1 MLVDRARIVVRSG
14 KGGDGCSHM
23 RREKAMPKGG
33 PDGGDG
39 GRGGDVVL
47 WVDPHLDTLLQFK
60 FAGHFFAKDGE
71 PGQSKSCTGADGA
84 DCVVAVPP
92 GTLVYDLHTEELLA
106 DLTEPDARMVVAPGG
121 RGGLGN
127 ERFKSAT
134 HQAPTERTLGEPA
147 VERELRLELKLLAD
161 VGLVG
166 LPNAGK
172 STMLNALTRAAAK
185 VGAYPFTTIS
195 PQLGI
200 AELPGDRRLVVA
212 DLPGLIEGAAEG
224 AGLGHEFLRHIERT
238 RMILH
243 VVDVAPLDGSDPVA
257 NAAVIRGELEAF
269 SAELAAKPELLVF
282 NKVDLLPEGDREKV
296 VNRLANALR
305 VPKDRRL
312 AVSGATGDG
321 LRDMLERCWD
331 LADRRGQPVTGWR
344 REA

>member
-92 GTLVYDLHTEELLA
+92 GTLIYDLQTEELLA
-106 DLTEPDARMVVAPGG
+106 DLTEPNARVVVAPGG

-166 LPNAGK
+166 LPNARSRGPRPRWARIP
-172 STMLNALTRAAAK
+172 SRPSVRSWA
-185 VGAYPFTTIS
+185 S
-195 PQLGI
+195 PSC
-200 AELPGDRRLVVA
+200 PVN
-212 DLPGLIEGAAEG
+212 EG
-224 AGLGHEFLRHIERT
+224 
-238 RMILH
+238 
-243 VVDVAPLDGSDPVA
+243 
-257 NAAVIRGELEAF
+257 
-269 SAELAAKPELLVF
+269 
-282 NKVDLLPEGDREKV
+282 
-296 VNRLANALR
+296 
-305 VPKDRRL
+305 
-312 AVSGATGDG
+312 
-321 LRDMLERCWD
+321 W
-331 LADRRGQPVTGWR
+331 
-344 REA
+344 